1 MRKGIQFISSI
12 FFVRYI
18 VISILTANTFVERI
32 WSNLKFKALVKSSGD
47 SICHYSTEIK
57 FGENILIGN
66 NTRIGPNCTLG
77 AKGSIV
83 IGDNVVVSKYV
94 SIETAGLDY
103 KNGPPY
109 SSHKSSQI
117 IIENGV
123 WIGSN
128 VMVLGGVTIG
138 ENSIIG
144 AGCAITKNIPP
155 KSLIVGAPNRVLN

>member
-1 MRKGIQFISSI
+1 MRKIIQTISSF
-12 FFVRYI
+12 FFVRYF
-18 VISILTANTFVERI
+18 VKLMLTINSFFDRI
-32 WSNLKFKALVKSSGD
+32 WSNLKFKSLVKNSGD

-57 FGENILIGN
+57 YGENIKICN

-103 KNGPPY
+103 KKGPPY

-128 VMVLGGVTIG
+128 VIVLGGVTIG

-144 AGCAITKNIPP
+144 AGCVITKNIPP
-155 KSLIVGAPNRVLN
+155 KSLIVGMPNRVL